1 MAVFG
6 GGSVALPDNSS
17 GLWINAEL
25 YKSMANNKGDD
36 INQLFYTHTSSR
48 RLTGLYS
55 GIRWRTEISSPSQA
69 RHPSLPLG

>member
-36 INQLFYTHTSSR
+36 INQLF
-48 RLTGLYS
+48 
-55 GIRWRTEISSPSQA
+55 
-69 RHPSLPLG
+69 